1 MNTIEE
7 IENENIKNLIK
18 NKEVPTFSPGDTIK
32 VQVKVVE
39 GQRERLQAF
48 EGVCIAKKNRGI
60 NSSFTIRKIS
70 YGEGVERVFPL
81 YSPKTASIEVIRRG
95 SVRRSKLYYL
105 RGRTGKKARIA
116 EKTDNTRNKKISK
129 NSIDTS
135 ISPENHKE
143 KDSKND

>member
-7 IENENIKNLIK
+7 IEKENIENLT
-18 NKEVPTFSPGDTIK
+18 KEKEIPDFNPGDTVK

-81 YSPKTASIEVIRRG
+81 YSPKNASIEVIRKG

-116 EKTDNTRNKKISK
+116 EKIDNTKNKKLQSNSSNKEIS
-129 NSIDTS
+129 T
-135 ISPENHKE
+135 ENTKE